1 MVLRKKYERVL
12 VTFTV
17 AVEIVQADFR
27 RSVARIIIGLIS
39 DLYFLKKYFSFNC
52 MSKYILIF

>member
-12 VTFTV
+12 VSFTV
-17 AVEIVQADFR
+17 AVEIVQADFW
-27 RSVARIIIGLIS
+27 RSVARIIIRLIS

-52 MSKYILIF
+52 VSKYILIF